1 MHCLN
6 IISSHSLI
14 ARARIT
20 TASVFL
26 FISFTTACS
35 NSAFEP
41 TSHIAVAKG
50 GVYAGAIDEQGKFAV
65 VGSIHHGVSY
75 WRLSDGERLYDWQ
88 HAQGTDT
95 TLAAADFSPEG
106 AWALTA
112 DKNTL
117 ALWNA
122 GTGEGL
128 RYWQAPGEIL
138 SVQLSKDGERA
149 LLGLKD
155 HTAVLFDVKRG
166 GILRTLRHKNPVRSV
181 ALDAAGDL
189 AVTGSE
195 DRTAVS
201 WDLQN
206 DKRFSELHHNEEVQL
221 VAMSA
226 DGELVLSVSKYDKA
240 IVWNSRDGR
249 IVTEMPLRAG
259 RLKRGLRFTSARFS
273 ADKQFLLTGQTD
285 QTITLW
291 RMDDLNNSMSWKVG
305 ERRLWKPHA
314 ASILD
319 VAFSEKPGEFFAL
332 ASNGLI
338 YRLQQPNVEQK

>member
-1 MHCLN
+1 MHRLAKTFF
-6 IISSHSLI
+6 HSLI
-14 ARARIT
+14 ARLRLS
-20 TASVFL
+20 ASAFL
-26 FISFTTACS
+26 LISVTTACS
-35 NSAFEP
+35 NSALDP
-41 TSHIAVAKG
+41 TSHITVAKG

-95 TLAAADFSPEG
+95 TLAAADFSPES

-117 ALWNA
+117 ALWNT

-138 SVQLSKDGERA
+138 SVQLSKDGDRA
-149 LLGLKD
+149 LLGLSD
-155 HTAVLFDVKRG
+155 NTAVLFDVKRG
-166 GILRTLRHKNPVRSV
+166 GILRTLRHNSPVRSV
-181 ALDAAGDL
+181 ALDASGDL
-189 AVTGSE
+189 AATGSE
-195 DRTAVS
+195 DRTATS
-201 WDLQN
+201 WDLSN
-206 DKRFSELHHNEEVQL
+206 DKRLSTIRHNEEVQL

-240 IVWNSRDGR
+240 VVWNSRDG
-249 IVTEMPLRAG
+249 IVVTEMPLRAG

-273 ADKQFLLTGQTD
+273 IDNQFLLTGQTD

-291 RMDDLNNSMSWKVG
+291 RMDDLNNSISWKVG

-314 ASILD
+314 ATILD

-338 YRLQQPNVEQK
+338 YRLQLPNVEQK

>member
-1 MHCLN
+1 MHRLN
-6 IISSHSLI
+6 KTFFHSLI
-14 ARARIT
+14 ARTRIT
-20 TASVFL
+20 ASLFL

-35 NSAFEP
+35 NAALDP
-41 TSHIAVAKG
+41 ASHITVAKG

-75 WRLSDGERLYDWQ
+75 WRLSDGERLYDWR
-88 HAQGTDT
+88 HVQGSDA

-117 ALWNA
+117 ALWNTS
-122 GTGEGL
+122 TGEGL

-138 SVQLSKDGERA
+138 SVQLGKDGDHA
-149 LLGLKD
+149 LLGLSD
-155 HTAVLFDVKRG
+155 HTAVLFDVKHG
-166 GILRTLRHKNPVRSV
+166 GILRTLRHNSPVRSV
-181 ALDAAGDL
+181 ALDASGDL
-189 AVTGSE
+189 AATGSE
-195 DRTAVS
+195 DRTAAS

-206 DKRFSELHHNEEVQL
+206 DKRLTTIRHNEEVQL
-221 VAMSA
+221 VVMSA
-226 DGELVLSVSKYDKA
+226 DGELILSVSKYDKA
-240 IVWNSRDGR
+240 VVWQSRDG
-249 IVTEMPLRAG
+249 IVVTEMPLRAG

-291 RMDDLNNSMSWKVG
+291 RMDDLDNSISWKVG
-305 ERRLWKPHA
+305 ERRLWKPYA
-314 ASILD
+314 ATILD
-319 VAFSEKPGEFFAL
+319 VAFSEKSGEFFAL

-338 YRLQQPNVEQK
+338 YRLQLPSVEQK